1 MSSSS
6 ETPAT
11 SERWCGWLR
20 HGPRQ
25 CWRLAV
31 TADSEDEARALLHQ
45 RCIGLR
51 SVDVYLARE
60 GIDPNDRRA

>member
-6 ETPAT
+6 ETPAAT
-11 SERWCGWLR
+11 SWCGWLR

-25 CWRLAV
+25 CWQLAV
-31 TADSEDEARALLHQ
+31 TAPTEDEARALLHQ

-51 SVDVYLARE
+51 SVDVYLSRE
-60 GIDPNDRRA
+60 GIDPNRRA